1 MKRAYAFLSLL
12 IITSALRAPSF
23 AQQPAPQS
31 PTITRPSFT
40 AEALRRR
47 LSAPTLD
54 TPAEPVEEPILRI
67 ETVVLRLPDPNAGL
81 SQPKPWLRDLASV
94 YDTALFQR
102 QRRRETGQPIEFER
116 GRLYFRQDSYVAT
129 KGLILYRFWSD
140 RIDLGLYK
148 RSFHG
153 EASPIR
159 GQMLWFGRGDPT
171 DRGNILSNGRQ
182 VFFGLR
188 FNLDKTPQREH

>member
-12 IITSALRAPSF
+12 IIASALRAPFF
-23 AQQPAPQS
+23 AQQPTTQS

-47 LSAPTLD
+47 LRAPALD
-54 TPAEPVEEPILRI
+54 TPVEPSEEPILRI
-67 ETVVLRLPDPNAGL
+67 ETVALRLPNPTAGL
-81 SQPKPWLRDLASV
+81 NQRRPWLKDLSGV

-116 GRLYFRQDSYVAT
+116 GNLYFRQDRYVAT

-140 RIDLGLYK
+140 RVDLGLYK
-148 RSFHG
+148 RSFQG
-153 EASPIR
+153 DVSPVR
-159 GQMLWFGRGDPT
+159 AHALWFGRSDPAG
-171 DRGNILSNGRQ
+171 RNNILSNGRQ
-182 VFFGLR
+182 IFFGVR
-188 FNLDKTPQREH
+188 FNLDKNPQREH